1 MTDAMRAVR
10 DIDEFLN
17 DPADRYACGQ
27 RWLVFSAGRIGGQ
40 IVWDS
45 PTPDDAAQVVRS
57 LAASLG
63 RPPHG
68 YFIDARRLSEHVDP
82 GSFTTV
88 VEHAGPTLPQY
99 AGHVSRCAVVLPAGI
114 GAAVVRG
121 FFSMIDAPFEVRFFA
136 DAVAALDYLGQPDPQ
151 GFLAGL
157 DRLQEKASGTPPL
170 LFRLRALLDRD
181 PAGATVQEAA
191 RLLSL
196 STRSLQ
202 RRLIESR
209 TSFRAELLAARLRK
223 AQRLLVDSDDKITAI
238 ALEVGCGSSQ
248 HLSSLFRKMT
258 GETPTEWRASHR
270 VN

>member
-1 MTDAMRAVR
+1 MRAAG

-17 DPADRYACGQ
+17 DPTDRYACGE
-27 RWLVFSAGRIGGQ
+27 RWLVFAAERINGQ

-45 PTPDDAAQVVRS
+45 PTPDDAAHVVRS
-57 LAASLG
+57 LQASLA

-68 YFIDARRLSEHVDP
+68 YFIDARRLSDQIDP
-82 GSFTTV
+82 ASFTTV
-88 VEHAGPTLPQY
+88 IEQAGPTLPQY
-99 AGHVSRCAVVLPAGI
+99 AGHVSRCAVVLPAGM
-114 GAAVVRG
+114 GAAVVMG
-121 FFSMIDAPFEVRFFA
+121 FFGMIGAPFEVRFFA
-136 DAVAALDYLGQPDPQ
+136 DPIAALDYLGQPDPQ
-151 GFLAGL
+151 AFLAEI

-181 PAGATVQEAA
+181 PAGTTVQDAA
-191 RLLSL
+191 RLLSV

-202 RRLIESR
+202 RRLVESR
-209 TSFRAELLAARLRK
+209 TSFRSELLAARLRK

-248 HLSSLFRKMT
+248 HLSALFRKMT
-258 GETPTEWRASHR
+258 GETPTQWRATHR